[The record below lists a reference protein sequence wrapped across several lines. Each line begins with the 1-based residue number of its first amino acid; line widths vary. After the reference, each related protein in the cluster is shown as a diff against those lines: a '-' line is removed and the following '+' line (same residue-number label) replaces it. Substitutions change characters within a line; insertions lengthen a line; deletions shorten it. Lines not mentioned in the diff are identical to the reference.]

1 MIGTYCN
8 DNIVNIFTHC
18 SAVKEVYTYGQLVW
32 PTGPSYYYV
41 SWLPTNISGS
51 FTMEGISY
59 SLQDYNGY
67 FSGFAGVITPSAFG
81 NTGMSYMET
90 NAYSIDSFAFVRC
103 KSLTWA
109 SMSKCTYLNSRVF
122 ESCWSLSSVYAPKL
136 ISTSYGTFQNC
147 SALSQISLP
156 LLTHLGQN
164 TFRYCSNLSSVYLP
178 MCKSISADAFNGC
191 RSLSQINLPLCN
203 YLGAGTFNGCSS
215 LSSVS
220 LPICVDVMG
229 SAFANCT
236 SLSHIE
242 LPICKSIGPMTFYNC
257 SSLSSV
263 GLPMCEYIG
272 ESAFQNCTALSQIE
286 LPACKSIGAN
296 YSIFAGTHLERII
309 LPVCQSLGANAFA
322 DCSYLSSV
330 EFGSCTW
337 IADGAFARCSS
348 LTTLIL
354 SGSSMCSVDTNYAFS
369 GTPFKSCIGS
379 ILVPGKLLG
388 MYKRAPVWSDL
399 SCVIYP
405 LSSTPGS
412 YYINWTPS
420 DLSSGSFTL
429 EGYTQYF
436 ADFSGSYTWFDGV
449 IDAHY
454 VSSASIYE
462 GAFAYTSISTI
473 ITNAYKVESRAFDL
487 CKSLTAAS
495 FPNCSYIGDY
505 TFDFCSSL
513 TTLSLPVCEYLG
525 NGVFESCSRLKT
537 LNLPMCKSIGN
548 YAFSRCSNLTTLKLS
563 RCEYIGG
570 SVFAYCSKLKTLNL
584 PMCKSIGDYAFS
596 RCSLTTIK
604 LPRCEYIGKYAF
616 GGYSLT
622 TLDLPMCKYIGNWTF
637 EYCGSS
643 LQVILGNSSVCK
655 LNGYLG
661 LGFSGA
667 IYVPSSLVDAYR
679 SAINWSNFSSR
690 IFPIES

>member
-32 PTGPSYYYV
+32 PTLPSIYYV

-51 FTMEGISY
+51 FSMEGISY

-67 FSGFAGVITPSAFG
+67 FSGFAGVKTPNAFDY
-81 NTGMSYMET
+81 TSGMSYMET
-90 NAYSIDSFAFVRC
+90 NAYSINSYAFSACR
-103 KSLTWA
+103 SLAWA
-109 SMSKCTYLNSRVF
+109 SMSICSYLDSGVF
-122 ESCWSLSSVYAPKL
+122 SGCWSLSSVYAPKL
-136 ISTSYGTFQNC
+136 RSTSYGAFMNC

-156 LLTHLGQN
+156 LLSQLGQN
-164 TFRYCSNLSSVYLP
+164 TFRYCYNLSSVYIP
-178 MCKSISADAFNGC
+178 MCRSISADAFNGC

-203 YLGAGTFNGCSS
+203 YLGAGTFDGCSS

-220 LPICVDVMG
+220 LPVCMDVRG

-242 LPICKSIGPMTFYNC
+242 LPVCKSIGAMTFYNC

-263 GLPMCEYIG
+263 SLPMCEYIG
-272 ESAFQNCTALSQIE
+272 GSAFQNCTALSQIE

-309 LPVCQSLGANAFA
+309 LPVCESLGAKAFA

-330 EFGSCTW
+330 ELGSCTW
-337 IADGAFARCSS
+337 IGDGAFARCSS

-379 ILVPGKLLG
+379 ILVPAKLLG
-388 MYKRAPVWSDL
+388 MYKNAPVWSNL

-420 DLSSGSFTL
+420 NLSRGSFTL

-436 ADFSGSYTWFDGV
+436 ADFSGSFPWFDGV

-454 VSSASIYE
+454 DSSADVYE

-473 ITNAYKVESRAFDL
+473 ITNAYKVESKAFDT
-487 CKSLTAAS
+487 CESLTTAS

-505 TFDFCSSL
+505 TFIYCNRL
-513 TTLSLPVCEYLG
+513 TKLDLPVCEYLG
-525 NGVFESCSRLKT
+525 DK
-537 LNLPMCKSIGN
+537 
-548 YAFSRCSNLTTLKLS
+548 
-563 RCEYIGG
+563 
-570 SVFAYCSKLKTLNL
+570 VFA
-584 PMCKSIGDYAFS
+584 D
-596 RCSLTTIK
+596 
-604 LPRCEYIGKYAF
+604 
-616 GGYSLT
+616 
-622 TLDLPMCKYIGNWTF
+622 
-637 EYCGSS
+637 CGSS

-655 LNGYLG
+655 LNGTLANN
-661 LGFSGA
+661 FSGT
-667 IYVPSSLVDAYR
+667 IYVPSSLVDAYK
-679 SAINWSNFSSR
+679 SAVNWSNFSSR